1 MIERLQL
8 ARSGRGVDGI
18 IDEIRENMS
27 IVPVQ
32 VSNVA
37 APVGK
42 KKFNNQNNVPGFN
55 VMYMARTP
63 REAQELCAGL
73 TDIILKENINDRTQM
88 AQSTTDFISR
98 QLEDAKHNLD
108 NLDSRLAN
116 FKRQYMGQLPGDED
130 NNL

>member
-1 MIERLQL
+1 
-8 ARSGRGVDGI
+8 
-18 IDEIRENMS
+18 
-27 IVPVQ
+27 
-32 VSNVA
+32 
-37 APVGK
+37 
-42 KKFNNQNNVPGFN
+42 
-55 VMYMARTP
+55 YMARTP

-116 FKRQYMGQLPGDED
+116 FKRQYMVQLPGDED
-130 NNL
+130 NNLKILMGMNSQLDANTQTLNRAQHDKAYTESTLE